1 MDGKNEGYRDSH
13 QGCGPDYHDRF
24 ANNPRRRMMWQIER
38 RVLREILDR
47 YRDNHEHLPD
57 YLDFACGTGRVLG
70 FVAPHTATAVGVDVS
85 PSMLELA
92 RQNVPGVRL
101 LEADLTHG
109 ETPLDGRHFDL
120 VTAFRFFPNAEP
132 ELRRDAISALTDH
145 LRPGGRLV
153 FNNHRSLSSLRHR
166 LVRLLTLGRRGHG
179 GMSPDEVTELISE
192 AGLEIETVSHAG
204 VVPEYEW
211 LLLRPRW
218 IIEWLERLAT
228 RLPLA
233 RVAENL
239 IYVCRKPVPEA
250 HRLVA

>member
-1 MDGKNEGYRDSH
+1 MDGHSESYRESH
-13 QGCGPDYHDRF
+13 QGCGPDYHERF
-24 ANNPRRRMMWQIER
+24 TNNPRRRMMWQIEQ
-38 RVLREILDR
+38 RVLGEVLDR
-47 YRDNHEHLPD
+47 FPDGHRPD

-70 FVAPHTATAVGVDVS
+70 FVAPYTAIAIGVDVS

-92 RQNVPGVRL
+92 RQNAPSARL
-101 LEADLTHG
+101 LETDLTRDQ
-109 ETPLDGRHFDL
+109 TPLTGRDFDL

-145 LRPGGRLV
+145 LKPGGRLV

-166 LVRLLTLGRRGHG
+166 LVRLLTFGRRGHG
-179 GMSPDEVTELISE
+179 GMSPDEVTDLVDG
-192 AGLEIETVSHAG
+192 AGLEIEAVSHAG

-218 IIEWLERLAT
+218 LVEWLERLAT

-233 RVAENL
+233 SIAENL
-239 IYVCRKPVPEA
+239 VYVCRKPEPGTNA
-250 HRLVA
+250 RAA